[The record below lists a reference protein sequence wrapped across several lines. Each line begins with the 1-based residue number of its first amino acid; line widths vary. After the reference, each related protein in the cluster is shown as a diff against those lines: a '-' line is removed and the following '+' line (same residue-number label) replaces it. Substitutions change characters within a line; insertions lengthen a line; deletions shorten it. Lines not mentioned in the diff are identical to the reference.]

1 MKIKVLITAILL
13 LTGFATM
20 HSQNNMF
27 DRLSDNKDISTVYI
41 SKALLN
47 MMPKM
52 DVGAGGADIKSLAG
66 KLEQLEIYSSQ
77 SKEAA
82 KLIRMEFEGLTKS
95 KTYETLMAIKDKG
108 DNITFYA
115 RKEKDNFKD
124 LIMFVNEPEEC
135 TVIRIMGTFTAEDV
149 QKVMNS
155 SNKK

>member
-1 MKIKVLITAILL
+1 MKLKVLITSILL
-13 LTGFATM
+13 LLGIAAM
-20 HSQNNMF
+20 HAQNTMF
-27 DRLSDNKDISTVYI
+27 DRLSANKDISTVYI

-77 SKEAA
+77 SKDAA
-82 KLIRMEFEGLTKS
+82 KLIRNEFEGIKKG
-95 KTYETLMAIKDKG
+95 KTYETLMAIKDKD

-124 LIMFVNEPEEC
+124 LIMFVNDPEEC
-135 TVIRIMGTFTAEDV
+135 TVIRIMGNFTAEDV

-155 SNKK
+155 SKK